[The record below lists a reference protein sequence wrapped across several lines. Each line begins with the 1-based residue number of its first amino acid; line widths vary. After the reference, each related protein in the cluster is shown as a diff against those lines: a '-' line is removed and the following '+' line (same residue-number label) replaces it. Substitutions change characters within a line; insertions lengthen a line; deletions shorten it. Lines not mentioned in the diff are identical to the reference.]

1 MTLASSSLVAG
12 MRQPLPTKPSAI
24 NQGNEGLVWLPFF
37 DRSRTASL
45 EAGVARAKRAG
56 GGRGQ
61 RLLGRRVWAPPQQRL
76 GPRRGLQHLEGAHQI
91 LVDVHHR
98 AAVVKLSA
106 VVGRGEDRHELPLRE
121 ELVAVLDDLSESTL
135 CQP

>member
-1 MTLASSSLVAG
+1 MEGATYSTMHLTVPRYWRVTLASSSLVAG

-56 GGRGQ
+56 GAGGSGY
-61 RLLGRRVWAPPQQRL
+61 LGGVCGRRPSSALALAVGFSTWKEHMRFSSTYIIAPLLSNSPQ
-76 GPRRGLQHLEGAHQI
+76 
-91 LVDVHHR
+91 
-98 AAVVKLSA
+98 
-106 VVGRGEDRHELPLRE
+106 
-121 ELVAVLDDLSESTL
+121 
-135 CQP
+135 